1 MKAKV
6 TMTFSDETVDTFMD
20 LFEIDDYSRM
30 PDVLRTVLLASIKAE
45 NSGDQLDE
53 ITVEMVE

>member
-6 TMTFSDETVDTFMD
+6 IMTFNDETVDTFMD

-30 PDVLRTVLLASIKAE
+30 SDVLRTVLLASIKAE

-53 ITVEMVE
+53 IPVEMVE

>member
-6 TMTFSDETVDTFMD
+6 TLTFSDETVGTFMD

-30 PDVLRTVLLASIKAE
+30 PDVLRAVLLASIKAE

-53 ITVEMVE
+53 VTVEMVE